1 MGISFHCQKC
11 KKRIKAPDGA
21 GGKWGA
27 CPNCDHR
34 CYIPLPPAKDDEEI
48 KLAAIDPNEES
59 RYEELMRE
67 THNITNSLLHNTEE
81 APPAAQGPFTEDDK
95 KFLTKTIILYLSQM
109 ATGDLEAAE
118 KTLRR
123 IARMALHA
131 RKILSEI
138 ANAEKLE
145 PELASITPKVL
156 KGLINNLEEQL
167 DGR

>member
-1 MGISFHCQKC
+1 
-11 KKRIKAPDGA
+11 
-21 GGKWGA
+21 
-27 CPNCDHR
+27 
-34 CYIPLPPAKDDEEI
+34 
-48 KLAAIDPNEES
+48 
-59 RYEELMRE
+59 MRE